1 MSAFEILLISRLA
14 IDDTWCWRLQKQLSQ
29 IKTQRMPGIESQKN
43 FGKEVNGAEEKFKQ
57 DSAAYLQRLINERE
71 KTKPKLT
78 NP

>member
-29 IKTQRMPGIESQKN
+29 IETQRMPGIESQKK
-43 FGKEVNGAEEKFKQ
+43 FREEVNGAEEKFKQ

-71 KTKPKLT
+71 KAKPKLT

>member
-1 MSAFEILLISRLA
+1 VL
-14 IDDTWCWRLQKQLSQ
+14 RLQKQLSQ
-29 IKTQRMPGIESQKN
+29 IEPQRMPSIESQEN
-43 FGKEVNGAEEKFKQ
+43 FRKEVNGAEEKFKQ

>member
-1 MSAFEILLISRLA
+1 MSAFEILVISRLA
-14 IDDTWCWRLQKQLSQ
+14 IDDTWCWRLEKQLSQ
-29 IKTQRMPGIESQKN
+29 IETQRMASIESQN
-43 FGKEVNGAEEKFKQ
+43 IFREEVNNAEEKFKQ

>member
-1 MSAFEILLISRLA
+1 MSAFEILLISRFA
-14 IDDTWCWRLQKQLSQ
+14 IDDTWCWILQKQLSQ
-29 IKTQRMPGIESQKN
+29 IEPQRMPGIESQEN

-57 DSAAYLQRLINERE
+57 DSVAYLQRLINERE

>member
-1 MSAFEILLISRLA
+1 V
-14 IDDTWCWRLQKQLSQ
+14 QKQLSQ
-29 IKTQRMPGIESQKN
+29 TEPQKMPSIEPQKN
-43 FGKEVNGAEEKFKQ
+43 FRKEVNAAEEKFKL